1 MTTQI
6 RVTYFCPNCSEHCFL
21 SKTVNYPDFFGSGGR
36 RSSSASVRPSP
47 SAPFRFLAFLRV
59 CSSLL
64 PLSSGL
70 SGVRCIGFLFFS
82 IISFELL
89 SLRQVSRV
97 SERQEAVATRPEGSC
112 NAAERSSEGSN
123 CAGSKSLACL
133 SKKNRKQIIGYRIHA
148 KIPPPYGRRILEG
161 GGNYWGGEIFAWAV

>member
-1 MTTQI
+1 MKNRSRPPSTHSSPPELISKWSVEVEIPLSTVDGAWDMTTQI

-21 SKTVNYPDFFGSGGR
+21 SKTVNYPDFFGSGGG

-133 SKKNRKQIIGYRIHA
+133 SKKI
-148 KIPPPYGRRILEG
+148 
-161 GGNYWGGEIFAWAV
+161 V